1 MELGLKPSRDVGKTN
16 YGHNQMEWI
25 LKKKKGYLF
34 IVPQICK
41 ICVDDELGT
50 VQGLMSHYLVITK

>member
-1 MELGLKPSRDVGKTN
+1 MEQGLKPSRDVGETN

-25 LKKKKGYLF
+25 LEKKKKGYLF

-50 VQGLMSHYLVITK
+50 VVSLL